1 MSGVSM
7 ARTSSVFNPRASLV
21 GLTCAVVAFTP
32 SKLRAQQ
39 PIPIVDLPAASAKS
53 TQTFGAVL
61 GVRQIAGGKVL
72 VDDAGQRQIRLLDST
87 LATSTLVLDSTP
99 GASNSY
105 GRRPVPLVPYLGDS
119 SLFADLKSRTVLVL
133 DSKGQ
138 IARTLALPSEMAA
151 SELLSPSS
159 GVDNKGRIIY
169 VSLRRGMPTLTPR
182 GVGFADSV
190 PIVRADLD
198 LRRVDTIA
206 HVSRPI
212 ARATAPTKA
221 PNGTTYT
228 MFAVDPLKT
237 IDEWSVLSD
246 GSVAIV
252 RGQDY
257 HIDWIRPDGTVSSTP
272 KMPFD
277 WKRLTDED
285 KQRLIDSTRAAQN
298 ALLAS
303 DKLESEVTMMT
314 RGDMS
319 GPPPGA
325 GDRAGRGSGRGDG
338 GGRGGDDGGNALSE
352 NGRGYLPRVAEVIP
366 LNQIADYYP
375 PIRLGATMP
384 DLDGNLWI
392 LPTTSKQ
399 SLHGE
404 LAYDV
409 VNPKGDFHRVRLPVG
424 RSIAGFGKGG
434 VVYLQSGDRATG
446 FYLERTRLP
455 K

>member
-1 MSGVSM
+1 MSRPFP
-7 ARTSSVFNPRASLV
+7 AFNPRASLV
-21 GLTCAVVAFTP
+21 GLMCAVFALTP
-32 SKLRAQQ
+32 GHLRAQQ
-39 PIPIVDLPAASAKS
+39 GIPVVDLPAPSAKS

-61 GVRQIAGGKVL
+61 GVRQISGGKVL

-105 GRRPVPLVPYLGDS
+105 GGRPVPLVPYLGDS

-138 IARTLALPSEMAA
+138 IARTLALPSQMSAG
-151 SELLSPSS
+151 ELLSPST

-169 VSLRRGMPTLTPR
+169 VSLRRGMPILTPR

-190 PIVRADLD
+190 PIIRADLD

-206 HVSRPI
+206 RVSRPI

-277 WKRLTDED
+277 WKRLTDDD

-303 DKLESEVTMMT
+303 DKLESDVTMMT

-319 GPPPGA
+319 EPPPGA
-325 GDRAGRGSGRGDG
+325 GDANRGGRGAGRGDG

-352 NGRGYLPRVAEVIP
+352 NGRGYLPRVSEVIP

-375 PIRLGATMP
+375 PIRLGATIP
-384 DLDGNLWI
+384 DLDGHLWI
-392 LPTTSKQ
+392 LPTTSTQ
-399 SLHGE
+399 SKRGE
-404 LAYDV
+404 LVYDV
-409 VNPKGDFHRVRLPVG
+409 VNTKGELFRRVRAPLG
-424 RSIAGFGKGG
+424 RLVVGFGKGG
-434 VVYLQSGDRATG
+434 IVYLTSGDRTNG
-446 FYLERTRLP
+446 FYLERTKLP
-455 K
+455 